1 MQRTFRTLFFGL
13 LIALHIA
20 ATAATIDVSP
30 FVGTW
35 RVVRDDIVMK
45 IRVETDGRVEFASLE
60 SGESMSGKALI
71 RGTNGLVAFSGVL
84 ANGQPFAIGLVRG
97 VTTLSLGEAMI
108 PMQALARQAP
118 DVDAPQP
125 SASSA
130 FKLAGLRLSMAKG
143 RNGYFTE
150 RSYDFCADGRV
161 YTRWAESQ
169 LSQFG
174 SGVSERTD
182 QGTWRLSGDSLEL
195 NLARGGAARLS
206 VKWPEARVIRLNDT
220 GYSVA
225 KSGRCG

>member
-1 MQRTFRTLFFGL
+1 MPIVRTLLLGL
-13 LIALHIA
+13 LSAIHFAAGA
-20 ATAATIDVSP
+20 ATVDVAP

-35 RVVRDDIVMK
+35 RVARDNTVVH
-45 IRVETDGRVEFASLE
+45 IRIEPDGRVEFAHPADGS
-60 SGESMSGKALI
+60 SIKGKALVAGENGLIAFSGMLSNGQAFAIGMI
-71 RGTNGLVAFSGVL
+71 RGT
-84 ANGQPFAIGLVRG
+84 PM
-97 VTTLSLGEAMI
+97 LSLGEAML
-108 PMQALARQAP
+108 PMRTVTTTQQ
-118 DVDAPQP
+118 PQP
-125 SASSA
+125 ATPSGQS
-130 FKLAGLRLSMAKG
+130 LAGLRLSMAKG